1 MSWPGAMNC
10 ESPADTSLPSV
21 STSSRSFVSATPSS
35 TIRTPGGPSSSGA
48 WCAAMSGPAAANS
61 KPVGRNFFSTKEIVC
76 GSSLVLL
83 TTFTVAPDLTVTA
96 SGLKR
101 WSILRYLPAL
111 NWNPPTMRIVFL
123 SAAAAGAAA
132 TPNAAAA
139 ASAAAVMLR
148 VNGDSLLQLRG
159 TAPAS
164 CTRFEVNL
172 AGIRPFAILLLEDLT
187 STLRMGSARRRGRLT
202 RPPGGEPRGMPETA
216 ASPTDLPKD
225 SWGATFKRTLTEF
238 KEDKLNHWA
247 AALTYYAVLSLFPA
261 LIVLVSLAGL
271 VASPATVTKFLT
283 DVISSVGPDS
293 AVDTFKGPIESVTS
307 SSGTA
312 GIMAI
317 VGVASALWSA
327 SGYVGAFTEA
337 SNSIYEVEEGRPVWK
352 KKPLQLLITLVC
364 IMLVAITALSLVLT
378 GPLAKAVGDAVG
390 LGDTAVTV
398 WQYAKWPVLLGLVL
412 VILHVLYFAS
422 PNAKVGVKWVSAGAL
437 ITLVVWLIASAL
449 FALYVSMFGSYNKTY
464 GSLAGVVV
472 FLLWLWIT
480 NMAVLFGVE
489 FNAET
494 ERTREL
500 HEGVP
505 GADEELK
512 LPERDERK
520 AKKQEAQTA

>member
-1 MSWPGAMNC
+1 
-10 ESPADTSLPSV
+10 
-21 STSSRSFVSATPSS
+21 
-35 TIRTPGGPSSSGA
+35 
-48 WCAAMSGPAAANS
+48 
-61 KPVGRNFFSTKEIVC
+61 
-76 GSSLVLL
+76 
-83 TTFTVAPDLTVTA
+83 
-96 SGLKR
+96 
-101 WSILRYLPAL
+101 
-111 NWNPPTMRIVFL
+111 
-123 SAAAAGAAA
+123 
-132 TPNAAAA
+132 
-139 ASAAAVMLR
+139 
-148 VNGDSLLQLRG
+148 
-159 TAPAS
+159 
-164 CTRFEVNL
+164 
-172 AGIRPFAILLLEDLT
+172 
-187 STLRMGSARRRGRLT
+187 
-202 RPPGGEPRGMPETA
+202 MPENA

-225 SWGATFKRTLTEF
+225 SWGATFKRTLSEF

-261 LIVLVSLAGL
+261 LIVLVSLAGI
-271 VASPATVTKFLT
+271 VASPQTVTKFLT
-283 DVISSVGPDS
+283 DTVSAIGPDS
-293 AVDTFKGPIESVTS
+293 AIDTFKGPIESVTS

-317 VGVASALWSA
+317 VGVITALWSA

-352 KKPLQLLITLVC
+352 KKPLQLLVTFVC

-378 GPLAKAVGDAVG
+378 GPLAKAVGDAIG

-398 WQYAKWPVLLGLVL
+398 WQWAKWPVLLGLVL

-437 ITLVVWLIASAL
+437 ITLVVWLVASAL

-500 HEGVP
+500 RAGEQD
-505 GADEELK
+505 AEQELNV
-512 LPERDERK
+512 PERERPSP
-520 AKKQEAQTA
+520 KQRASTA

>member
-1 MSWPGAMNC
+1 
-10 ESPADTSLPSV
+10 
-21 STSSRSFVSATPSS
+21 
-35 TIRTPGGPSSSGA
+35 
-48 WCAAMSGPAAANS
+48 
-61 KPVGRNFFSTKEIVC
+61 
-76 GSSLVLL
+76 
-83 TTFTVAPDLTVTA
+83 
-96 SGLKR
+96 
-101 WSILRYLPAL
+101 
-111 NWNPPTMRIVFL
+111 
-123 SAAAAGAAA
+123 
-132 TPNAAAA
+132 
-139 ASAAAVMLR
+139 
-148 VNGDSLLQLRG
+148 
-159 TAPAS
+159 
-164 CTRFEVNL
+164 
-172 AGIRPFAILLLEDLT
+172 
-187 STLRMGSARRRGRLT
+187 
-202 RPPGGEPRGMPETA
+202 MPENA

-225 SWGATFKRTLTEF
+225 SWGATFKRTLSEF

-261 LIVLVSLAGL
+261 LIVLVSLAGI
-271 VASPATVTKFLT
+271 VASPQTVTKFLT
-283 DVISSVGPDS
+283 DTVSAIGPDS
-293 AVDTFKGPIESVTS
+293 AIDTFKGPIESVTS

-317 VGVASALWSA
+317 VGVISALWSA

-337 SNSIYEVEEGRPVWK
+337 SNSIYAVEEGRPVWK
-352 KKPLQLLITLVC
+352 KKPLQLLVTFVC

-378 GPLAKAVGDAVG
+378 GPLAKAVGDAIG

-398 WQYAKWPVLLGLVL
+398 WQWAKWPVLLGLVL

-437 ITLVVWLIASAL
+437 ITLVVWLVASAL

-500 HEGVP
+500 RAGEQD
-505 GADEELK
+505 AEQELK
-512 LPERDERK
+512 VPERERPSPK
-520 AKKQEAQTA
+520 ERASTA